1 MSGSKSGPSTT
12 ARPSLRLPQ
21 LRPDQWRIAQHPARI
36 KILAMGRRWGKTV
49 LGGCVSL
56 ATAASGGHV
65 AWIVPTYKNG
75 RALWRWCELATADL
89 AATGHVHVNRSER
102 MIEFRG
108 GGFLGIYSADNEDSV
123 RSEAFHLVVLDEA
136 ARMSETAWTDAIQ
149 PTLADY
155 AGDAILISTPRGR
168 NWFWREWIGADGSY
182 SAAFQAPTADNPNPQ
197 IQTAAEAVRT
207 RVPWRTY
214 QQEWLAQFVE
224 DGGGVFRFVQE
235 QATADALE
243 GPQKGSQY
251 VVGVDWGRV
260 TDATVFSVLDVTH
273 KGQVYQDRMVGADY
287 AMQRSRLQALNQR
300 WQPTVIMAEYNSM
313 GGPLVEQLQ
322 RDGLPVQAFT
332 TTNATKRVLIDGLS
346 LAFENRGLR
355 ILNDPVLVGELQAY
369 ESETLASGM
378 IRYGAPGGV
387 HDDCVMALAL
397 AWYAATSTPSGQ
409 LMY

>member
-1 MSGSKSGPSTT
+1 
-12 ARPSLRLPQ
+12 
-21 LRPDQWRIAQHPARI
+21 
-36 KILAMGRRWGKTV
+36 MGRRWGKTV